1 MITLVIKAKSMLG
14 RFGTLRNEFE
24 MRNMGCYH
32 GFLLKTDVLL
42 LADVCEESKSP
53 CFEYYGLDARH
64 YFSIPGLSWDV
75 ILKMTGL
82 KLDLITGDMF
92 HFIEKI

>member
-1 MITLVIKAKSMLG
+1 MLG
-14 RFGTLRNEFE
+14 RFGMNLKWE
-24 MRNMGCYH
+24 NMGCYH

-42 LADVCEESKSP
+42 LADVFEESKSP

-64 YFSIPGLSWDV
+64 YFSVPGLSWDV

-92 HFIEKI
+92 HFIEKIWGLYKTKI